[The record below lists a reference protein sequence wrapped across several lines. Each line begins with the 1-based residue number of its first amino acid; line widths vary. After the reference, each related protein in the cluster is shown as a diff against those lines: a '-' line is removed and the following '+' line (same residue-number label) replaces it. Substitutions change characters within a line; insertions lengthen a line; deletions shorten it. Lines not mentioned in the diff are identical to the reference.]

1 MEKYLITDTRQR
13 NYSSHSILIF
23 WSLFCVLGHLVYI
36 NTPLINFEWMFLEGV
51 KGIVYENYPEGLQ
64 YYFANQANPIGLA
77 IFASITNIIF
87 GLPVSYWSIR
97 IPSLLGVI
105 LILYSFLSFSNYR
118 NIKAG
123 ILSSIW
129 CSLVV
134 LSPLIWI
141 FSGRAMAE
149 VLPLGLVCF
158 SYILCLKA
166 KSKKSYY
173 VLSFLVL
180 AMASL
185 VKFNAAVL
193 GIGIPYII
201 YLNNDSRLSKRYFKT
216 VALFCSILLSTLIVY
231 FVIIYKYFNILF
243 IADGLKDV
251 VNISVMSSPRTLLDY
266 SYSLVLLLGPI
277 SFLSPIHLWREMKC
291 KTYFITVVVGILFSI
306 IAIRYGYSDNSRGEM
321 TYSVLDFLL
330 NEKFVIVIKAFCSLI
345 FVFLVLDI
353 FIEQKKRADP
363 FLRLLIIITIT
374 YLFACSL
381 GRPVQRYLIFC
392 LPFIYYF
399 LVFYRLNCRKL
410 AHIII
415 LVVTFILFSTTNIA
429 LVLYQVSQASAAE
442 DMVKWVSD
450 ANLMGKTLPSA
461 INVHSGHHFMPFVA
475 GGADEYYISGTKS
488 SDQISLHEESVYLFG
503 YRIKTYYCIKY

>member
-1 MEKYLITDTRQR
+1 M
-13 NYSSHSILIF
+13 
-23 WSLFCVLGHLVYI
+23 
-36 NTPLINFEWMFLEGV
+36 
-51 KGIVYENYPEGLQ
+51 
-64 YYFANQANPIGLA
+64 
-77 IFASITNIIF
+77 
-87 GLPVSYWSIR
+87 
-97 IPSLLGVI
+97 
-105 LILYSFLSFSNYR
+105 
-118 NIKAG
+118 
-123 ILSSIW
+123 
-129 CSLVV
+129 
-134 LSPLIWI
+134 
-141 FSGRAMAE
+141 
-149 VLPLGLVCF
+149 
-158 SYILCLKA
+158 
-166 KSKKSYY
+166 
-173 VLSFLVL
+173 
-180 AMASL
+180 
-185 VKFNAAVL
+185 
-193 GIGIPYII
+193 
-201 YLNNDSRLSKRYFKT
+201 
-216 VALFCSILLSTLIVY
+216 
-231 FVIIYKYFNILF
+231 
-243 IADGLKDV
+243 
-251 VNISVMSSPRTLLDY
+251 
-266 SYSLVLLLGPI
+266 
-277 SFLSPIHLWREMKC
+277 
-291 KTYFITVVVGILFSI
+291 ILFSI